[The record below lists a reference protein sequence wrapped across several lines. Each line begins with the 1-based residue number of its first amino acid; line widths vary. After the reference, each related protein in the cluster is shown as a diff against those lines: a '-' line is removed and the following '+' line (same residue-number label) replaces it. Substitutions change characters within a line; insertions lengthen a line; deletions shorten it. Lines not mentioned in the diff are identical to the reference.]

1 MMRWAPLPL
10 GSTLLLVW
18 ALTGPASAAV
28 TDSPMHCS
36 SYTVGADTHT
46 ECSPPPSAPPG
57 STIRCQNYTVGTDT
71 HAECS
76 PVPSTRLAIPGVK
89 IPAPPPATFPR
100 CYTYQIGSSS
110 YTECR

>member
-1 MMRWAPLPL
+1 MMRFAALPPC
-10 GSTLLLVW
+10 SVLLLVW
-18 ALTGPASAAV
+18 ALAAPVSAA
-28 TDSPMHCS
+28 DPESPMHCS

-46 ECSPPPSAPPG
+46 ECSPSPSGPPG
-57 STIRCQNYTVGTDT
+57 TTIRCRNYTVGTDI

-76 PVPSTRLAIPGVK
+76 RVPSTRLALPGGK
-89 IPAPPPATFPR
+89 IPSPPPATSPR